1 VYREEAVG
9 LKRRSRI
16 REGALF
22 LVRFFVIAVPCLL
35 VWWRFLLPHYLWL
48 VGQFAGKILNEIK
61 TPLIESLSVDI
72 NPDSILNTETMLLFH
87 LEGGGKFEIDYAP
100 MVNSLPPFIVLVLAT
115 GGLGLFRRVAILL
128 VGSVIMFLGQGIF
141 LVGQYYFFDQIASKS
156 EIPTAFG
163 QFWLTAPF
171 ILWVLLAYWDR
182 IGRILGDD
190 GGEEGGATGS

>member
-115 GGLGLFRRVAILL
+115 GGLGLFRKVAILL
-128 VGSVIMFLGQGIF
+128 AGSVIMFLGQGIF
-141 LVGQYYFFDQIASKS
+141 LVGQYYFFDQIASKN
-156 EIPTAFG
+156 EIPMAFG

-182 IGRILGDD
+182 IGSILGDD
-190 GGEEGGATGS
+190 GGEEGGARGS